1 MRLCTDSISFSLLAE
16 VKSGGGDNVEEATR
30 VGSLFSFFILSF
42 FFWRFLTNVMP
53 RWCAAHFNAHCYC
66 HAHSSVHSVGEG
78 GGGGRRQRSKR
89 SVRSVGDGR
98 AAITNC

>member
-1 MRLCTDSISFSLLAE
+1 MLLCTGGISFSLLVE
-16 VKSGGGDNVEEATR
+16 VKSGGGGNVEEATR
-30 VGSLFSFFILSF
+30 VASLFLYFFFL

-66 HAHSSVHSVGEG
+66 HAHSSVHGVGEG
-78 GGGGRRQRSKR
+78 GGGGGGRVV
-89 SVRSVGDGR
+89 VRSVGDGR